1 MTRFAHTLARPLIF
15 LPGLAVAV
23 AIGGLATLLMLPA
36 PEAAAAVVAP
46 AVPPPTAKAASGRD
60 RTCDSCGYVQAIRRT
75 GADTGPTAYEFTV
88 RMRDGSTRDSTAAS
102 RGSWAEGDR
111 VILIG
116 GTAARALE
124 EEQNAIL

>member
-1 MTRFAHTLARPLIF
+1 MTRCAHTLARPLIF
-15 LPGLAVAV
+15 LPGLAVAM
-23 AIGGLATLLMLPA
+23 AIAGLATLLILPA
-36 PEAAAAVVAP
+36 PEAAAAIVAP
-46 AVPPPTAKAASGRD
+46 AVPPTTAKAASGRD
-60 RTCDSCGYVQAIRRT
+60 RTCDSCGYVVTIRGT
-75 GADTGPTAYEFTV
+75 SADADPATYKFTV
-88 RMRDGSTRDSTAAS
+88 RMRDGSTRDSTAAT